1 MTLCDTG
8 DDRFSRWGNWLSW
21 LLVPLAAGMQLV
33 WLRRPIT
40 VGGVTMTLELPLFGL
55 LALIAAP
62 WAWARIRTMDR
73 CVQVL
78 AGAFA
83 ALVAYA
89 LATIAWHAS
98 PVVET
103 SLFTTVPKTYLVVP
117 LVTALAAMAA
127 GLGLALAADRRRLP
141 VVLTWSAAALLVA
154 GLVAW
159 PRQVPVHR
167 SVRLA
172 TALGGSATIHLVFL
186 LVAAVG
192 LGWYLRSREKT
203 AEPSRAVSLSW
214 PAWPGLALT
223 VLGAAGI
230 LATGSRGGM
239 LALAAWVVLLVG
251 RSLLTGAR
259 GRQGRPGRLWPWLAL
274 AGAGV
279 AVVVLVP
286 SLRRLVSLSDP
297 LREQNLISALSWWTR
312 DWQTVVFGAGSG
324 QVWPW
329 FAIDSGLVAAPG
341 ERMVPT
347 PAGQV
352 LLSPHS
358 TLLAVVV
365 ELGLVGALLAGVMV
379 AALGWLAVRTRRDGF
394 TAPLALALVAG
405 LVAFLFDTY
414 LLKEP
419 GNAFWWWLA
428 AGAVAVCSLPDRQ
441 AASSNTANPR

>member
-1 MTLCDTG
+1 MTLRDTD
-8 DDRFSRWGNWLSW
+8 DDRFSRWGNRLSW

-62 WAWARIRTMDR
+62 WAWVRIRTMDR

-141 VVLTWSAAALLVA
+141 VVLTWSAAALLGA

-159 PRQVPVHR
+159 PRQAPVHR

-192 LGWYLRSREKT
+192 LGWYLRSREEM
-203 AEPSRAVSLSW
+203 AEPSARCRC
-214 PAWPGLALT
+214 PGRRGRAWPWRCWESQGSWRR
-223 VLGAAGI
+223 GREAGC
-230 LATGSRGGM
+230 
-239 LALAAWVVLLVG
+239 W
-251 RSLLTGAR
+251 RSLPGWCCSSDGA
-259 GRQGRPGRLWPWLAL
+259 
-274 AGAGV
+274 
-279 AVVVLVP
+279 
-286 SLRRLVSLSDP
+286 
-297 LREQNLISALSWWTR
+297 
-312 DWQTVVFGAGSG
+312 
-324 QVWPW
+324 
-329 FAIDSGLVAAPG
+329 
-341 ERMVPT
+341 
-347 PAGQV
+347 
-352 LLSPHS
+352 
-358 TLLAVVV
+358 
-365 ELGLVGALLAGVMV
+365 
-379 AALGWLAVRTRRDGF
+379 
-394 TAPLALALVAG
+394 
-405 LVAFLFDTY
+405 
-414 LLKEP
+414 
-419 GNAFWWWLA
+419 
-428 AGAVAVCSLPDRQ
+428 C
-441 AASSNTANPR
+441 